1 MSELIFYDDS
11 VVNKIY
17 FLLVNSGF
25 PVFEQ
30 EGSGNQ
36 QIGILLMRN
45 QDMVVVWEK
54 QITDKIDSF
63 FLSLV
68 GECFA
73 FNKSRL
79 KVVFQ
84 DSIIRL

>member
-1 MSELIFYDDS
+1 MSELIFYDES

-17 FLLVNSGF
+17 FLLVKSGF
-25 PVFEQ
+25 PVLSKKALEIQDGPFDEKP
-30 EGSGNQ
+30 GYGN
-36 QIGILLMRN
+36 R
-45 QDMVVVWEK
+45 WER
-54 QITDKIDSF
+54 QNTERIDSF
-63 FLSLV
+63 FLSFV